1 MYIVFITKF
10 HTELYKLTCLKLSTE
25 QEQAIRSAIIN
36 AMKLQ
41 LDEVSQLVKL
51 SVEFC
56 YKHNIHVFQ
65 Y

>member
-1 MYIVFITKF
+1 MYCNVYIWQCCYG
-10 HTELYKLTCLKLSTE
+10 ECLKLSTE

-56 YKHNIHVFQ
+56 YKHMSVRSHFFF
-65 Y
+65 